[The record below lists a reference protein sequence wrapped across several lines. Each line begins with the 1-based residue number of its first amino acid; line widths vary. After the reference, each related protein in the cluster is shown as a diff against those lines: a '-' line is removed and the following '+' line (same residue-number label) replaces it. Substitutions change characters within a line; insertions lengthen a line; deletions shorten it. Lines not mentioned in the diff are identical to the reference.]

1 MRLIDH
7 LRLMKKYAVLFL
19 TFLLFACNA
28 MDGKDQD
35 PREKLKAA
43 MIDALYKA
51 VNYDSSKV
59 KYRIEEVIYYED
71 TKYYDCQFKLTMMR
85 SGNTDTTGSVWAFI
99 SKDFKEVKRTF

>member
-1 MRLIDH
+1 
-7 LRLMKKYAVLFL
+7 MKKYCIALIAVI
-19 TFLLFACNA
+19 LFACHDSANE
-28 MDGKDQD
+28 D

-43 MIDALYKA
+43 MIESLYKA

-71 TKYYDCQFKLTMMR
+71 TRYYDCQFKLTMMR
-85 SGNTDTTGSVWAFI
+85 AGNKDTTGSVWAYV